1 MFYLQSEVEKKE
13 DEIVDLST
21 TGFTYNDT
29 HYDFAMKSSDLRV
42 EYVFKNGESL
52 LFLQQNGLYRHN
64 FYIKL
69 VDFKNNK
76 IEYSDL
82 TSNVINVSGKSLKI
96 KKSNDPVFG
105 KPVVIGDKVVKQS
118 QCEYIYNI
126 VFISDGAIVL
136 ERNGKLLTINKKDVC
151 ALTAYGL
158 VYKG

>member
-29 HYDFAMKSSDLRV
+29 HYDFAMKSSNNNPRV
-42 EYVFKNGESL
+42 EYVFKNGQSL

-76 IEYSDL
+76 ELICDSLLVSIANGYVFEKDNEFIV
-82 TSNVINVSGKSLKI
+82 SNGVNIFNLKRCNL
-96 KKSNDPVFG
+96 K
-105 KPVVIGDKVVKQS
+105 
-118 QCEYIYNI
+118 
-126 VFISDGAIVL
+126 
-136 ERNGKLLTINKKDVC
+136 
-151 ALTAYGL
+151 
-158 VYKG
+158 